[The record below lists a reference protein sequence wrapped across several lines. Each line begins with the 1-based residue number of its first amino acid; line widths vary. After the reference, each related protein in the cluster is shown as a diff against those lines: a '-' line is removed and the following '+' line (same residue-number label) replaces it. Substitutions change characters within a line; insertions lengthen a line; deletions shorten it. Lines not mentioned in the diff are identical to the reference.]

1 MAEGDGHV
9 YNNMFEQLFLG
20 EYDLGNG
27 ADTIKLI
34 LVTGHSLDID
44 NDAGYADVSGDEC
57 SGTGY
62 SAGGETLTNQ
72 AVTQDNTNDRADFDA
87 DDVTW
92 SSLDVSGGGDPNY
105 TIMYDDTHASD
116 ILMAAWEITTG
127 TNGGDFTIQW
137 HADGIFLM
145 EQA

>member
-1 MAEGDGHV
+1 MAEGDGHI
-9 YNNMFEQLFLG
+9 YNEFCEELFKGSYNLA
-20 EYDLGNG
+20 NG
-27 ADTIKLI
+27 GDTIKLI

-44 NDAGYADVSGDEC
+44 NDTTYASVSADEC

-72 AVTQDNTNDRADFDA
+72 AVTKDNTNDRADFDA

-92 SSLDVSGGGDPNY
+92 SSLDVSGGGDPDY
-105 TIMYDDTHASD
+105 TILYDNTSSD
-116 ILMAAWEITTG
+116 LLMAAWEITTG
-127 TNGGDFTIQW
+127 TNGGDYTIQW
-137 HADGIFLM
+137 HADGIFLL